1 MEERQRHD
9 IGSGVSRRVDGRLSH
24 LGHVVVI
31 DLNVHD
37 NIEIDKN
44 DATRKLYFASML
56 MYKLDEA

>member
-1 MEERQRHD
+1 
-9 IGSGVSRRVDGRLSH
+9 